1 MSRPVLHVFAISHY
15 CEKARWALDRHGVDY
30 DLRHL
35 APGGH
40 IQVAKQ
46 IGAPGTSVP
55 LLVTDDGLVHGSSA
69 IIDWAESA
77 CTDPSKRLDPAPEL
91 ADECRAVEKRLDDV
105 AGVHVR
111 RSYYSEALVEYP
123 ETVLP
128 IFTHDLAEAERESL
142 ESNWDLVRRLMIG
155 AMDLGPEQGLE
166 SRRILAGELD
176 WLDEL
181 LSDGRRHLVGD
192 RLSRADITAA
202 SLLAPV
208 ARPAEHPSYG
218 RLVIPPGVRAE
229 LESWGRRPIV
239 GWVREMYRSHR

>member
-35 APGGH
+35 TPGGH